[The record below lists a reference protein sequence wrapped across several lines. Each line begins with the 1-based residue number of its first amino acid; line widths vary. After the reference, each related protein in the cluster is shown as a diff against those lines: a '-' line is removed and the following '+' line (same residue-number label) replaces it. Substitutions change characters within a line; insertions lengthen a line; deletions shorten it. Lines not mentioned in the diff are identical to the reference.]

1 MNEPDHFGLSRLM
14 ISLLVTMVEDGLR
27 GLLAVR
33 AHVDC
38 AWDWHESGSRCVT

>member
-1 MNEPDHFGLSRLM
+1 MNESDRLELSRLM
-14 ISLLVTMVEDGLR
+14 ISLLVTMVDDGLR
-27 GLLAVR
+27 GLLAR